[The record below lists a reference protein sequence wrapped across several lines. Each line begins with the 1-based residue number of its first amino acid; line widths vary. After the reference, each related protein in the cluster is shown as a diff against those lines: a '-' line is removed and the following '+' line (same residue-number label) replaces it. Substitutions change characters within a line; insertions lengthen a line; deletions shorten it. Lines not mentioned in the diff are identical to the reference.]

1 MRFLG
6 RLFRIVIILSGL
18 AGVLF
23 VAGWFGANPGSI
35 SVFWRGLR
43 FDLSV
48 TTAALAATALFV
60 GTAFLTWLLLL
71 VFGAPR
77 RFRAWRA
84 RRSRDRALSTLS
96 RGLTAVAAGDARGAR
111 AAAKRVTSLAPDMP
125 LGLLLRAQAAQ
136 LAHDRV
142 EAGNAFAAM
151 LHHPETEFLGIRGML
166 LLASRGEAPAGIDT
180 LALAERA
187 HALKP
192 EAGWTADTLFDLKA
206 RAGSLDDAE
215 AILKRAVR
223 KGALTSQ
230 DAGRKRAVL
239 WQQRCISAEAQGFDI
254 DALRYAR
261 RANDL
266 ASDFAPVAAQLAKLE
281 LDNGNPRRARLALE
295 RALAR
300 NTHPELVAAY
310 AALGGVS
317 ENPLKRVARME
328 RLLKLAP
335 QSAEVRIGLADAAM
349 AAELWGVA
357 RGYLEEARSILDGD
371 APAGLFRR
379 LAALE
384 VAEHGDRH
392 AEMNWLRAA
401 AEARSDEAWTCR
413 ACGAPAHRWV
423 GRCESCGTFDG
434 LEWRSPGRVM
444 PQAPAPEDVRI
455 D

>member
-6 RLFRIVIILSGL
+6 RLIRIAVVLGIL

-23 VAGWFGANPGSI
+23 AAGWFGANPGSVAV
-35 SVFWRGLR
+35 SWRGLR

-48 TTAALAATALFV
+48 TTAALAAVALFV
-60 GTAFLTWLLLL
+60 GTALLTWFLLLI
-71 VFGAPR
+71 FGAPS

-84 RRSRDRALSTLS
+84 RRGRDRALSTLS
-96 RGLTAVAAGDARGAR
+96 RGLTAVAAGDARGAK
-111 AAAKRVTSLAPDMP
+111 AAANRVASLAPDMP

-151 LHHPETEFLGIRGML
+151 LRHPETEFLGLRGML
-166 LLASRGEAPAGIDT
+166 LLASRGEAPAGTDT

-187 HALKP
+187 NTLKP

-206 RAGSLDDAE
+206 RAGSFDDAE
-215 AILKRAVR
+215 TILKRAVR
-223 KGALTSQ
+223 KGALTAQ
-230 DAGRKRAVL
+230 DANRKRAVL
-239 WQQRCISAEAQGFDI
+239 WQQRSVSAEARGFDV
-254 DALRYAR
+254 DALRYIR

-266 ASDFAPVAAQLAKLE
+266 APNFVPVAVQLAKLE
-281 LDNGNPRRARLALE
+281 RDNGNQRRARIALE
-295 RALAR
+295 RALSK
-300 NTHPELVAAY
+300 NSHPELVAAY
-310 AALGGVS
+310 AALGGAS
-317 ENPLKRVARME
+317 EDPLKRVARME

-335 QSAEVRIGLADAAM
+335 GSAEVRVGLADAATT
-349 AAELWGVA
+349 AELWGVA
-357 RGYLEEARSILDGD
+357 RGHLEEARTILDGD

-384 VAEHGDRH
+384 VAEHGDRN

-444 PQAPAPEDVRI
+444 PQVAAPEEARI

>member
-6 RLFRIVIILSGL
+6 RLIRLLIILGVL

-23 VAGWFGANPGSI
+23 VAGWFGANPGLI

-48 TTAALAATALFV
+48 TTAALATAALFI

-71 VFGAPR
+71 VFGAPS
-77 RFRAWRA
+77 RFRAWRS

-96 RGLTAVAAGDARGAR
+96 RGLTAVAAGDARGAK
-111 AAAKRVTSLAPDMP
+111 AAAKRVASLAPNMP
-125 LGLLLRAQAAQ
+125 LGLLLKAQAAQ

-151 LHHPETEFLGIRGML
+151 LHHPETEFLGLRGML
-166 LLASRGEAPAGIDT
+166 LLASRGEAPVGTDT

-206 RAGSLDDAE
+206 RAGSFDDAE

-239 WQQRCISAEAQGFDI
+239 WQQRSVSAEAQGFDV

-266 ASDFAPVAAQLAKLE
+266 ATDFPPVAVQLAKLE
-281 LDNGNPRRARLALE
+281 LDNGNQRRARIALE
-295 RALAR
+295 RALSK

-310 AALGGVS
+310 AALGGAS
-317 ENPLKRVARME
+317 ENPLKRTARME

-335 QSAEVRIGLADAAM
+335 TSAEVRIGLADAAR

-357 RGYLEEARSILDGD
+357 RGHLEEARALLDGD

-379 LAALE
+379 LAVLE
-384 VAEHGDRH
+384 IAEHGDH
-392 AEMNWLRAA
+392 NAEMHWLRAA
-401 AEARSDEAWTCR
+401 ADARSDEAWTCR

-434 LEWRSPGRVM
+434 LEWRSPGRVT
-444 PQAPAPEDVRI
+444 PQVLAPEEARLD
-455 D
+455 